1 MKDYY
6 QVLGLLPSADEV
18 VIKAAYK
25 ALAQKFHPDKHP
37 GEKAEYN
44 KVMSELNEAYAV
56 IGFKHKRKDYDLK
69 WAKANSKPS
78 KYTREEN
85 SSSGDT
91 AHSHKKEHQHAD
103 HRAHDHGS
111 DDGSSGKYEHTYDHD
126 DRSHQKGKNSEF
138 DSILKKLH
146 ENQMDEYQLINLFE
160 KTFSLK
166 VEISSG
172 YINNYSYTKDDKM
185 HVVNFE
191 KIKLE
196 LINHLTK

>member
-6 QVLGLLPSADEV
+6 QALGLLPNVDEV

-25 ALAQKFHPDKHP
+25 ALAQKYHPDKHP

-44 KVMSELNEAYAV
+44 KIMSELNEAYAV

-69 WAKANSKPS
+69 WAKAQAKGKP
-78 KYTREEN
+78 KK
-85 SSSGDT
+85 SSSEKSTDAEET
-91 AHSHKKEHQHAD
+91 HSSHKKDHQAHGRNHEDSSSTENEHH
-103 HRAHDHGS
+103 H
-111 DDGSSGKYEHTYDHD
+111 K
-126 DRSHQKGKNSEF
+126 SHHKAKNTEF
-138 DSILKKLH
+138 DSILKQLH

-172 YINNYSYTKDDKM
+172 YINNYCYTKDDKM

>member
-6 QVLGLLPSADEV
+6 QVLGLLQDVDEV

-25 ALAQKFHPDKHP
+25 ALAQKYHPDKHP

-44 KVMSELNEAYAV
+44 KIMSELNEAYAV

-69 WAKANSKPS
+69 WSKSRAKGKNSKP
-78 KYTREEN
+78 KREDN
-85 SSSGDT
+85 SDDQNPHHSYDKEHKHA
-91 AHSHKKEHQHAD
+91 AHSEQDHSSEDGFRSKNDHEHKHQSHHKAD
-103 HRAHDHGS
+103 
-111 DDGSSGKYEHTYDHD
+111 T
-126 DRSHQKGKNSEF
+126 SEF

-172 YINNYSYTKDDKM
+172 YINNYCYTKDDKM

-196 LINHLTK
+196 LINHLSK